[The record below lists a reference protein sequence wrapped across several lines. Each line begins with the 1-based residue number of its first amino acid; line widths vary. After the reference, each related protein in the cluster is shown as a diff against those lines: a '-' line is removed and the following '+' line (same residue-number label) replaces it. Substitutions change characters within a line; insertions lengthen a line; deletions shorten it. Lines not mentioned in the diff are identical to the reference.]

1 MRKKLGEI
9 LVETGAATHDDVEE
23 ALREQSAGEPNRL
36 GDLLVANGKLS
47 PRDLAL
53 ALSHQYKLPFV
64 ELPALPQ
71 AIIDLVPLELQLQFR
86 FVPLEQ
92 KDTELTIA
100 MADLANLEVVATL
113 EQTWTRVHVCV
124 AASDEID
131 ALHATLSGL
140 FISPVPPPPS
150 PLPARA
156 SPKAEDLFGDLNLE
170 SSAATGIPVKS
181 TPIAPLPVEEQAD
194 AANVAALFG
203 DLNLA
208 PPPAEPQQV
217 EQAAEG
223 AKSDALFGDLNLEP
237 SAPTGIPVQ
246 ASAPD
251 GAKADALFG
260 DLNLEPSA
268 PTGIPV
274 EPAPDGEPINA
285 ERLLEAVIDGE
296 PVESS
301 GPVPGPREGT
311 GSILAMLAD
320 GGTGPVVD
328 TPFKS
333 EVSVG
338 ALVPSQPLPFASQ
351 SPVPAAVA
359 ASSPSVPGEMP
370 DWLGESA
377 PAVTANAWTGALDH
391 LAPSKLVIGL
401 TRALLAKGV
410 VTEDEILAA
419 LGVKK

>member
-9 LVETGAATHDDVEE
+9 LVETGAATSDDVEE

-47 PRDLAL
+47 PRDLAR
-53 ALSHQYKLPFV
+53 ALSDQYKLPFV
-64 ELPALPQ
+64 ELPSLPQ

-131 ALHATLSGL
+131 ALHAQLSGL
-140 FISPVPPPPS
+140 FISAVPPPPS

-170 SSAATGIPVKS
+170 SSASTGIPVQPA
-181 TPIAPLPVEEQAD
+181 PIAPLNVEEPSN
-194 AANVAALFG
+194 AA
-203 DLNLA
+203 
-208 PPPAEPQQV
+208 
-217 EQAAEG
+217 
-223 AKSDALFGDLNLEP
+223 KTDALFGDLNLE
-237 SAPTGIPVQ
+237 
-246 ASAPD
+246 ASAR
-251 GAKADALFG
+251 
-260 DLNLEPSA
+260 
-268 PTGIPV
+268 TGIPV
-274 EPAPDGEPINA
+274 EPAPAEPTNA
-285 ERLLEAVIDGE
+285 ERPLEAVLEGE
-296 PVESS
+296 PPETA
-301 GPVPGPREGT
+301 GPREGT

-328 TPFKS
+328 TPFRS

-338 ALVPSQPLPFASQ
+338 ALVPSQPLPFATQ
-351 SPVPAAVA
+351 SPARLVAPAE
-359 ASSPSVPGEMP
+359 SSPSVPGVLP
-370 DWLGESA
+370 AWLGEGAA
-377 PAVTANAWTGALDH
+377 PATSAWTGALDH
-391 LAPSKLVIGL
+391 LAPSKLVVGL
-401 TRALLAKGV
+401 TRALLARGI
-410 VTEDEILAA
+410 VTEEEILAA
-419 LGVKK
+419 LSDKK

>member
-9 LVETGAATHDDVEE
+9 LVETGAATSDDVEE

-47 PRDLAL
+47 PRDLAR
-53 ALSHQYKLPFV
+53 ALSDQYKLPFV
-64 ELPALPQ
+64 ELPSLPQ
-71 AIIDLVPLELQLQFR
+71 AIIDLVPLELQLRFR

-131 ALHATLSGL
+131 ALHAQLSGL
-140 FISPVPPPPS
+140 FISAVPPPPS

-170 SSAATGIPVKS
+170 SSAS
-181 TPIAPLPVEEQAD
+181 
-194 AANVAALFG
+194 
-203 DLNLA
+203 
-208 PPPAEPQQV
+208 
-217 EQAAEG
+217 
-223 AKSDALFGDLNLEP
+223 
-237 SAPTGIPVQ
+237 TGIPVQ
-246 ASAPD
+246 PAPIAPLKVEEPSSPTKTDARPGAPPPEPSA

-260 DLNLEPSA
+260 DLNLEASS

-274 EPAPDGEPINA
+274 DPAPAEPTNA
-285 ERLLEAVIDGE
+285 ERPLEAVLEGE
-296 PVESS
+296 PPETA
-301 GPVPGPREGT
+301 GPREGT

-338 ALVPSQPLPFASQ
+338 ALVPSQPLPFATQ
-351 SPVPAAVA
+351 SPARLVA
-359 ASSPSVPGEMP
+359 PPESSPSVPGVLP
-370 DWLGESA
+370 AWLGEGA
-377 PAVTANAWTGALDH
+377 TPAASAWTGALDH
-391 LAPSKLVIGL
+391 LAPSKLVVGL
-401 TRALLAKGV
+401 TRALLARGI
-410 VTEDEILAA
+410 VTED
-419 LGVKK
+419 

>member
-9 LVETGAATHDDVEE
+9 LVETGVASSDDVEE
-23 ALREQSAGEPNRL
+23 ALREQNAGEPNRL

-53 ALSHQYKLPFV
+53 ALSQQYKLPFV
-64 ELPALPQ
+64 ELPSLPQ

-113 EQTWTRVHVCV
+113 EQTWTRVNVCV

-140 FISPVPPPPS
+140 FISAVPPAPS

-156 SPKAEDLFGDLNLE
+156 GPKAEDLFGDLNLE
-170 SSAATGIPVKS
+170 SSASTGIPVRS
-181 TPIAPLPVEEQAD
+181 APIAPLTVEER
-194 AANVAALFG
+194 AAAGEAEALFG
-203 DLNLA
+203 EMALA
-208 PPPAEPQQV
+208 P
-217 EQAAEG
+217 
-223 AKSDALFGDLNLEP
+223 
-237 SAPTGIPVQ
+237 APTAPEDV
-246 ASAPD
+246 AESAA

-260 DLNLEPSA
+260 DLNLEASA

-274 EPAPDGEPINA
+274 EAPVEGESPSA
-285 ERLLEAVIDGE
+285 ERLVEAVIDGE
-296 PVESS
+296 PAENS
-301 GPVPGPREGT
+301 GPVSGVREGT
-311 GSILAMLAD
+311 GAILAMLAD

-338 ALVPSQPLPFASQ
+338 ALVPSQPLPFATQ
-351 SPVPAAVA
+351 SPARLVA
-359 ASSPSVPGEMP
+359 PPESSPSEPGVLP
-370 DWLGESA
+370 AWLGEGA
-377 PAVTANAWTGALDH
+377 TPAASAWTGALDH
-391 LAPSKLVIGL
+391 LAPSKLVVGL
-401 TRALLAKGV
+401 TRALLARGI
-410 VTEDEILAA
+410 VTEEEILAA
-419 LGVKK
+419 LSDKK